1 MLSLSLKVWGLSN
14 MKNAMFMLAVGVI
27 VFVVEALLVKLL
39 WNITFP
45 EMFNAPFLDYWQ
57 AMSIMLLS
65 NILFKTHSYKNSKE

>member
-1 MLSLSLKVWGLSN
+1 
-14 MKNAMFMLAVGVI
+14 MKNYMTKIMFMLAVVLI
-27 VFVVEALLVKLL
+27 VFFIEALLVKLL

-65 NILFKTHSYKNSKE
+65 NILFKTHTYKNSKE